1 MKNLYEFL
9 VRSATDFGNKD
20 AIIFENERINYNE
33 FLSRVDDLTESLSN
47 SGLSNKTILLA
58 VPRSIEL
65 LISIFAILKNK
76 STYIPIDLSYPK
88 DRINYIIADSSCD
101 YVLTTLENE
110 DMFSDSNA
118 FFIDGEPSHANN
130 QLKQTRTESPV
141 RLNPAY
147 IIYTSGSTGNP
158 KGVMIGEDSLVN
170 FVDVMG
176 EACALDDG
184 KKIICLTTVSFDIF
198 FLESVMALCKGMTVI
213 LANTRESTNP
223 KAIYELISE
232 HGIDVVQMTP
242 SRARMLLNFNEKA
255 LENVQD
261 IIIGGESFPTN
272 LLEDIRKNTKAT
284 IYNVYGPTEATVW
297 ATVSNVT
304 HKNEITIGKP
314 LRNYEIFI
322 LDDNLQK
329 VEPGEVGEICI
340 AGVALS
346 LGYYNKEQLTSER
359 FVVVNDLQNK
369 KIYRTGDYGKYIS
382 NGNIKYIGRMDNQV
396 KIRGYRVEVEEIE
409 KVIYDSQLV
418 SQVIVIVHTVNSIN
432 SLWVYY
438 CSDSM
443 QNADE
448 LKRFLKEKLPDYMI
462 PNKFIEIQ
470 SMPQTPNGK
479 IDRNAL
485 KTMEIDI
492 LSEDKVKEA
501 DLEKDL
507 SETNI
512 EIISIIKK
520 VTESDDITMGTSI
533 DFIDSISFVKIL
545 VEIENHF
552 DILLADETLTN
563 SFFTNI
569 EELVQYVESN
579 IESSK
584 EV

>member
-1 MKNLYEFL
+1 MKNLYELL
-9 VRSATDFGNKD
+9 VRSSTDFGNKD
-20 AIIFENERINYNE
+20 AIIFENERMNYNE
-33 FLSRVDDLTESLSN
+33 FLLRVDDLAESLSN
-47 SGLSNKTILLA
+47 SGLSNRTILLA

-88 DRINYIIADSSCD
+88 DRINYIIADSSSD

-110 DMFSDSNA
+110 DMFSDSNT

-170 FVDVMG
+170 FVDAMG

-304 HKNEITIGKP
+304 HENEITIGKP

-418 SQVIVIVHTVNSIN
+418 SQVVVIVHTVNSIN

-438 CSDSM
+438 CSDNM

-507 SETNI
+507 SENNI
-512 EIISIIKK
+512 EIISIIKN
-520 VTESDDITMGTSI
+520 VTESDDITMETSI

-563 SFFTNI
+563 SFFNNI
-569 EELVQYVESN
+569 EELIQYVESN

>member
-20 AIIFENERINYNE
+20 AIIFENERINYND
-33 FLSRVDDLTESLSN
+33 FLLRVDDLAESLSN

-101 YVLTTLENE
+101 YVLTTVENAG
-110 DMFSDSNA
+110 MFSDSNV
-118 FFIDGEPSHANN
+118 FFIDNEPSHAINS
-130 QLKQTRTESPV
+130 LKQALTENPV
-141 RLNPAY
+141 SLNPAY

-170 FVDVMG
+170 FVDVMS
-176 EACALDDG
+176 EACGLDDG

-223 KAIYELISE
+223 KAIYELISKYE
-232 HGIDVVQMTP
+232 IDVVQMTP

-261 IIIGGESFPTN
+261 IIIGGESFPIN
-272 LLEDIRKNTKAT
+272 LLEDIRGNTKAT

-304 HKNEITIGKP
+304 HENEITIGKP

-322 LDDNLQK
+322 LDDSLQK

-359 FVVVNDLQNK
+359 FVVVNDLQNR

-418 SQVIVIVHTVNSIN
+418 SQAIVIVHTVNSIN

-485 KTMEIDI
+485 KNMEIDI

-507 SETNI
+507 SETNT

-520 VTESDDITMGTSI
+520 VTVSDDITLETSI

-563 SFFTNI
+563 SFFNNI
-569 EELVQYVESN
+569 EELMQYVESN

>member
-20 AIIFENERINYNE
+20 AIIFENERINYND
-33 FLSRVDDLTESLSN
+33 FLLRVDDLAESLSN

-110 DMFSDSNA
+110 DMFSGSNA
-118 FFIDGEPSHANN
+118 FFIDIEPSHVKN
-130 QLKQTRTESPV
+130 QLKQTQTESSV

-223 KAIYELISE
+223 KAIFELISE

-304 HKNEITIGKP
+304 HENEITIGKP

-322 LDDNLQK
+322 LDDSLQK

-340 AGVALS
+340 SGVALS

-359 FVVVNDLQNK
+359 FVVVNDLQNR

-418 SQVIVIVHTVNSIN
+418 SQAIVIVHTVNSIN

-512 EIISIIKK
+512 EIISIIRK
-520 VTESDDITMGTSI
+520 VTESDDITLETSI

-563 SFFTNI
+563 SFFNNI
-569 EELVQYVESN
+569 EELMQYVESN

>member
-1 MKNLYEFL
+1 
-9 VRSATDFGNKD
+9 
-20 AIIFENERINYNE
+20 
-33 FLSRVDDLTESLSN
+33 
-47 SGLSNKTILLA
+47 
-58 VPRSIEL
+58 
-65 LISIFAILKNK
+65 
-76 STYIPIDLSYPK
+76 
-88 DRINYIIADSSCD
+88 
-101 YVLTTLENE
+101 
-110 DMFSDSNA
+110 
-118 FFIDGEPSHANN
+118 
-130 QLKQTRTESPV
+130 
-141 RLNPAY
+141 
-147 IIYTSGSTGNP
+147 
-158 KGVMIGEDSLVN
+158 MIGEDSLVN

-369 KIYRTGDYGKYIS
+369 KYTG
-382 NGNIKYIGRMDNQV
+382 
-396 KIRGYRVEVEEIE
+396 
-409 KVIYDSQLV
+409 
-418 SQVIVIVHTVNSIN
+418 QVI
-432 SLWVYY
+432 
-438 CSDSM
+438 
-443 QNADE
+443 
-448 LKRFLKEKLPDYMI
+448 
-462 PNKFIEIQ
+462 
-470 SMPQTPNGK
+470 
-479 IDRNAL
+479 
-485 KTMEIDI
+485 
-492 LSEDKVKEA
+492 
-501 DLEKDL
+501 
-507 SETNI
+507 
-512 EIISIIKK
+512 
-520 VTESDDITMGTSI
+520 TESTYLTVTLSI
-533 DFIDSISFVKIL
+533 L
-545 VEIENHF
+545 
-552 DILLADETLTN
+552 DEW
-563 SFFTNI
+563 I
-569 EELVQYVESN
+569 
-579 IESSK
+579 IR
-584 EV
+584 